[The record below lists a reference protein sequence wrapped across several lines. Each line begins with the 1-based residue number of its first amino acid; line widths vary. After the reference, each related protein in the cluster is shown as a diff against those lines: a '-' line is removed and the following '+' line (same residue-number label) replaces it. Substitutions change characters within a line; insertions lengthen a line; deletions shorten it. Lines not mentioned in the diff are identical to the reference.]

1 MSRPPAWEPLETEIL
16 ADCRVFEVAR
26 TRTRS
31 PHNGEVYDFFRI
43 EAGDWVNVVPITEN
57 DEVVMVAQYRHGADR
72 VMLET
77 PGGMVD
83 PGEDP
88 AVAAA
93 RELLEETGYRAAS
106 VERLGGVNPNPALFG
121 NRLHLFL
128 ARDVVWQ
135 QAIQNS
141 EREETSVELVPLR
154 EISERVLAGEIDHA
168 LVVAAFYWFEKR
180 AAAAAT

>member
-1 MSRPPAWEPLETEIL
+1 MIEPKHLIGGNWRAAAGGGTIPVINPSDGEIF
-16 ADCRVFEVAR
+16 AEIAR
-26 TRTRS
+26 GTQ
-31 PHNGEVYDFFRI
+31 PDVE
-43 EAGDWVNVVPITEN
+43 
-57 DEVVMVAQYRHGADR
+57 
-72 VMLET
+72 L
-77 PGGMVD
+77 
-83 PGEDP
+83 

-106 VERLGGVNPNPALFG
+106 VERLGGVNPHPALFG

-154 EISERVLAGEIDHA
+154 EIPERVLAGEIDHA